1 VPNHAAKAVTA
12 ALRMRRELAVFNAAR
27 EQAASEVGETFTPAM
42 IGIGLNAGPCSVG
55 NMGSLRRFD
64 YSVLGDTVNL
74 AARLERV
81 SKLYHVDIVAA
92 ESVVGRAPQFAWL
105 ELDWVRV
112 KGRREVTTIF
122 GLAGD
127 AEYARSDDF
136 AEWRRANEAMLA
148 AYRAGDITRAH
159 SHARTLCDEVPSA
172 WCALYRSMADR
183 FGDVATRQQ
192 GTGIPSIRILD
203 SL

>member
-1 VPNHAAKAVTA
+1 
-12 ALRMRRELAVFNAAR
+12 
-27 EQAASEVGETFTPAM
+27 M
-42 IGIGLNAGPCSVG
+42 IGIGLNTGPCSVG

-81 SKLYHVDIVAA
+81 SKIYHVDIVAA
-92 ESVVGRAPQFAWL
+92 ESVVKRAPYFAWL

-127 AEYARSDDF
+127 EAYAQSSEFSD
-136 AEWRRANEAMLA
+136 WRRANEEMLA
-148 AYRAGDITRAH
+148 VYRTGDIALAH
-159 SHARTLCDEVPSA
+159 SHARQLCGRVPSI
-172 WCALYRSMADR
+172 WCALYQSMADR
-183 FGDVATRQQ
+183 FTDVAPAQQ
-192 GTGIPSIRILD
+192 QPGIPPVRVLD

>member
-1 VPNHAAKAVTA
+1 
-12 ALRMRRELAVFNAAR
+12 
-27 EQAASEVGETFTPAM
+27 M
-42 IGIGLNAGPCSVG
+42 IGVGLNAGPCSVG

-81 SKLYHVDIVAA
+81 SKIYHVDVVAA
-92 ESVVGRAPQFAWL
+92 ESVVRRAPQFAWL

-112 KGRREVTTIF
+112 KGRTEVTTIF

-127 AEYARSDDF
+127 EVYAQSNEF
-136 AEWRRANEAMLA
+136 AEWRRASGEMLA
-148 AYRAGDITRAH
+148 AYRAGEVARAH
-159 SHARTLCDEVPSA
+159 SHARKLCSDVPSV
-172 WCALYRSMADR
+172 WCALYQSMADR
-183 FGDVATRQQ
+183 FQDVAPAQQ
-192 GTGIPSIRILD
+192 QPGIPAVRVLD